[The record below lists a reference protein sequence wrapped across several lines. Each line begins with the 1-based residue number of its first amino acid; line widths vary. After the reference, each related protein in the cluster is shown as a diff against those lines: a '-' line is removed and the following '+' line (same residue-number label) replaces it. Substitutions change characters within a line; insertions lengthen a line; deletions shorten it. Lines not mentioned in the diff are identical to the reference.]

1 MSSWRCLVS
10 ILLPFLCLL
19 NQTLASTISSTPV
32 PPLNIPPSLNWNGID
47 GNWSSFWLT
56 VGTPDQLVQIFIS
69 TAINQPWIISPD
81 GCTTSDP
88 GTCLG
93 SRGLNYNSSR
103 STTWLSNTI
112 NSGGEFALELES
124 SLGLAGNGYYGSDTI
139 MLGLPGSG
147 SPSLS
152 SQVLATITTH
162 DFWLGLFGL
171 NPAPTNFSGKTEP
184 VPSYMSNLK
193 SQGHIPSLSYGYTA
207 GAYYRNGG
215 GASGGGVFANLTLGG
230 YEESLFV
237 PNNLTVDFATNGND
251 LTIDVNTITITS
263 TGGKSQVVSSPSSSF
278 PAFIDSS
285 IPYLYLPTSICQE
298 FEEALGITYDTQ
310 SELYLLNDAQYST
323 LIAKNASVIFT
334 LTNSTSKSMVNI
346 TLPYAAFDWW
356 ADYPLVEKSTRY
368 FPLKRAAND
377 SQITLG
383 RVFLQEA
390 YLIADYERSL
400 FSVHQRNWSTFYPSS
415 NPTIIFPLDPPVTP
429 SSPSKSGISTSVI
442 AVIVLAILVSIALTL
457 CLTIYILRRV
467 HQRKQAPGSSN
478 TVSTPSS
485 ISWSLSKK
493 DSFRSAP
500 SSPLPLPFISH
511 KDKADKKSR
520 HVSKAPSELSFFDK
534 GTNSVLLTPFN
545 RSTVSLNIGKAI
557 GSPNLTLDPRYN
569 KSKTFTTRSPNYNNA
584 TDTIL
589 NKDSNP
595 VPIESKP
602 TFHLASLSTRP
613 KERKKRRKEKAQ
625 DVYELSGG
633 NDELCWAEL
642 DEMEEEL
649 EDMDMN
655 SRPNSPALSAL
666 SFASN
671 AALITSNPAKLKPW
685 MNTEREVR
693 GSGSI
698 LHMGMN
704 RDSGMERMNR
714 MDKEAEAYRQRS
726 GDSGNPGAGNDTV
739 TTNHSHGRESYFT
752 NTTMGMDTPTDGVN
766 TGGTWEFEKYLD
778 PSKMPWVQRSSGS
791 GVVVEPPS
799 PVAIAAIPALRDGDQ
814 APGKR
819 VEIVE
824 ASTRSLERRRE
835 SERVVVGEDTSKF
848 SSHCAPLFTS

>member
-1 MSSWRCLVS
+1 MSMSYWRCLVS
-10 ILLPFLCLL
+10 ILLPLLCLL

-32 PPLNIPPSLNWNGID
+32 PPLTILPSLNWNGID

-56 VGTPDQLVQIFIS
+56 VGTPYQPVQIFIS
-69 TAINQPWIISPD
+69 TASNQPWVISPD
-81 GCTTSDP
+81 GCTPSDP

-93 SRGLNYNSSR
+93 SRGLNYNSSG
-103 STTWLSNTI
+103 STTWVPNTI
-112 NSGGEFALELES
+112 NSEGEFALELES
-124 SLGLAGNGYYGSDTI
+124 NLGLAGDGYYGSDTI
-139 MLGLPGSG
+139 MLGSPGSG

-230 YEESLFV
+230 YEESLIV

-251 LTIDVNTITITS
+251 LTIDVNTITVTS
-263 TGGKSQVVSSPSSSF
+263 TGGKSQVISSPSSSF

-285 IPYLYLPTSICQE
+285 IPYLYLPTSICQK

-310 SELYLLNDAQYST
+310 SELYLLNDAQYT
-323 LIAKNASVIFT
+323 TIVAKNASVTFT
-334 LTNSTSKSMVNI
+334 LTNSTSKAMVNI

-356 ADYPLVEKSTRY
+356 ADYPIVEKSTRY
-368 FPLKRAAND
+368 FPLKRAVDD

-390 YLIADYERSL
+390 YLIADYERSQ
-400 FSVHQRNWSTFYPSS
+400 FSVHQRNWSTFYPA
-415 NPTIIFPLDPPVTP
+415 
-429 SSPSKSGISTSVI
+429 SSPTTISPLQTPATSSSSSKSGISTSAI
-442 AVIVLAILVSIALTL
+442 AAIVLAILVSIALTL

-467 HQRKQAPGSSN
+467 HQRKQAPGWSN
-478 TVSTPSS
+478 TVSAPSS
-485 ISWSLSKK
+485 ISWSLTKK

-511 KDKADKKSR
+511 KDKTDKKSR

-534 GTNSVLLTPFN
+534 GTNSVLLTPSN

-569 KSKTFTTRSPNYNNA
+569 NSKTTTTRSPIHNNA
-584 TDTIL
+584 TDTIV
-589 NKDSNP
+589 NKNSSL
-595 VPIESKP
+595 VPTEPKP
-602 TFHLASLSTRP
+602 TFHLASLSTRR
-613 KERKKRRKEKAQ
+613 KERKKKQKEKAQ
-625 DVYELSGG
+625 EIYELSGG

-642 DEMEEEL
+642 DEMDEEL
-649 EDMDMN
+649 EEMDMD
-655 SRPNSPALSAL
+655 SRSNSPALSAL

-671 AALITSNPAKLKPW
+671 AALITSNPAKPKPW
-685 MNTEREVR
+685 MDTEREVR

-704 RDSGMERMNR
+704 RDSGMERMTR
-714 MDKEAEAYRQRS
+714 MDKEAEAYLERS
-726 GDSGNPGAGNDTV
+726 GCSGNHWAGNDTV
-739 TTNHSHGRESYFT
+739 TTNNSHGRESHFT

-766 TGGTWEFEKYLD
+766 TSGTWEFEKYLD
-778 PSKMPWVQRSSGS
+778 PSKMPWVQRSSGL
-791 GVVVEPPS
+791 GFVVEPPP
-799 PVAIAAIPALRDGDQ
+799 PVAVAAISALRDGDQ

-819 VEIVE
+819 VEIVGD
-824 ASTRSLERRRE
+824 STRSVEQRRE
-835 SERVVVGEDTSKF
+835 SERGVIGERY
-848 SSHCAPLFTS
+848 P